1 MWIRSQHD
9 RLLIDA
15 DKIYVDNMGD
25 EYPIYNIGESCNY
38 FLGKYSSL
46 EKAIRVL
53 DAIHGH
59 LNEFDLEGTVVYQMP
74 SDEMVSLW
82 HTTREQTREDEEL
95 NVHSIESEIYR
106 RIQESENEKE
116 EICYD

>member
-9 RLLIDA
+9 RLLINA

-25 EYPIYNIGESCNY
+25 EYLIYNIGESCNY

-53 DAIHGH
+53 DAIHGQ

-74 SDEMVSLW
+74 SDEEVGLW
-82 HTTREQTREDEEL
+82 FPEKDDSDEDDD
-95 NVHSIESEIYR
+95 I
-106 RIQESENEKE
+106 
-116 EICYD
+116 

>member
-25 EYPIYNIGESCNY
+25 EYLIYNIGESCNY

-74 SDEMVSLW
+74 
-82 HTTREQTREDEEL
+82 QDEEVDL
-95 NVHSIESEIYR
+95 WFPEKDDS
-106 RIQESENEKE
+106 NEE
-116 EICYD
+116 DGV